1 MHLTAG
7 VTSGL
12 MGNVVLGNLKWGMS
26 HHLSP
31 SLCHYTSAT
40 RVCFR
45 LAVCALRAL
54 CVLVCVCVHFF
65 GVKVVIVF
73 TSYFAS
79 RCLVI
84 FIYYIWD
91 DKEIVS

>member
-1 MHLTAG
+1 
-7 VTSGL
+7 

-40 RVCFR
+40 RVCFGF
-45 LAVCALRAL
+45 AVRVLRAFVRR
-54 CVLVCVCVHFF
+54 CVWIFFCV
-65 GVKVVIVF
+65 KAVIVF

-79 RCLVI
+79 CCLAI

-91 DKEIVS
+91 DKEIVA

>member
-1 MHLTAG
+1 
-7 VTSGL
+7 

-40 RVCFR
+40 RVCFGF
-45 LAVCALRAL
+45 AVRVLRAF
-54 CVLVCVCVHFF
+54 VAAVCVCGFF
-65 GVKVVIVF
+65 FCVKAVIVF

-79 RCLVI
+79 CCLAI

-91 DKEIVS
+91 DKEIVA

>member
-1 MHLTAG
+1 
-7 VTSGL
+7 

-31 SLCHYTSAT
+31 SLCHYASAT
-40 RVCFR
+40 RVCFG
-45 LAVCALRAL
+45 LPACTFACVCAL
-54 CVLVCVCVHFF
+54 CVCVHFF
-65 GVKVVIVF
+65 FLFGVKAVIVF

-79 RCLVI
+79 CCLAI